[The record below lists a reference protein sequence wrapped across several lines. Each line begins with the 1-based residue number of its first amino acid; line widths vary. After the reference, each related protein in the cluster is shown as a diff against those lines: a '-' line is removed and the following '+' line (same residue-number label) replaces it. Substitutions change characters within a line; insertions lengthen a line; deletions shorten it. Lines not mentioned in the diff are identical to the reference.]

1 KRDLLPSA
9 GAPDRQRD
17 TFGGRAV
24 TIVRDG
30 DKLFVNDENLLG
42 QVVAKSLT
50 GPKGTFSDLYDFK
63 GLSRFEKSETYWHRD
78 CFSVRRK
85 SVAREFREAADVGG
99 GHGGRRKALQQPE

>member
-1 KRDLLPSA
+1 VPPS

-24 TIVRDG
+24 TTVRDG

-42 QVVAKSLT
+42 QVVAKSQI
-50 GPKGTFSDLYDFK
+50 GGKGGFSDVYDFK
-63 GLSRFEKSETYWHRD
+63 HLSTLKKSETYWHYD

-99 GHGGRRKALQQPE
+99 GHGGRRRALQQPE